1 MVAGRAHERKPG
13 GDLAAEDSLG
23 QRDDAA
29 RRPPCRTSRL
39 RIVEHV
45 AAERPAATRAA
56 APRASERRLGVGERL
71 EGVEVL
77 RCVNRLRLRPRRLAW
92 SHPRQPVQQPSL
104 AKRTVDDAH
113 ALGRLDVGPG
123 ARWRKVLRMAVVDEA
138 DGHEMPEGSDSERL
152 WETQILQAARRFM
165 GGCHVGNTPEHGEE
179 TCGSKNAEYRYL
191 FPISSTTVL
200 CIAIWSCEVFVSCER
215 ERDFD
220 DLLRFLLINKK
231 SRLSQ

>member
-1 MVAGRAHERKPG
+1 VQREEEDGRVLLEDGLRPIAVVHIPVHDEHPPQPAARRERSPRGDRDRVEEAEARHPVLTGMVAGRAHERKAG
-13 GDLAAEDSLG
+13 GDLAAEDTLG

-113 ALGRLDVGPG
+113 ALGRLDVRGPG

-138 DGHEMPEGSDSERL
+138 DGHEMP
-152 WETQILQAARRFM
+152 
-165 GGCHVGNTPEHGEE
+165 
-179 TCGSKNAEYRYL
+179 
-191 FPISSTTVL
+191 
-200 CIAIWSCEVFVSCER
+200 
-215 ERDFD
+215 
-220 DLLRFLLINKK
+220 
-231 SRLSQ
+231 